1 MPAEDVCIFTN
12 NYLASLFQFY
22 FILQTYFKFHKR
34 SFYNSAWTRVMAYF
48 KRFFAFS
55 TYRKHSLCFL
65 DVCWNSFR
73 LGSLCLIEIETYT
86 LSRACFRRFQAILV
100 RVEGILNSKTVFRVD
115 KLPNAKRC
123 KRILMSL
130 LFIVLAICLLI
141 G

>member
-1 MPAEDVCIFTN
+1 
-12 NYLASLFQFY
+12 
-22 FILQTYFKFHKR
+22 
-34 SFYNSAWTRVMAYF
+34 MAYF

>member
-1 MPAEDVCIFTN
+1 
-12 NYLASLFQFY
+12 
-22 FILQTYFKFHKR
+22 
-34 SFYNSAWTRVMAYF
+34 MAYF

-65 DVCWNSFR
+65 DVCWNSIR
-73 LGSLCLIEIETYT
+73 LGSLCLIEIETYA
-86 LSRACFRRFQAILV
+86 LMRACFKRFQAILV